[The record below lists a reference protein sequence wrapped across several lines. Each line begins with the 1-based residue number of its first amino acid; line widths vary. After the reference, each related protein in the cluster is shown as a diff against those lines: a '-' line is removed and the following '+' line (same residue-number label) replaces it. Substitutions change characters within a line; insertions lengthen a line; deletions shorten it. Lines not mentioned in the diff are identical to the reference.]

1 VTPDPLPPPAAAP
14 SQGALFQ
21 RLRRTLLRNNLRVL
35 WTAAPMRVFSVVV
48 LSVLVWSGLYGVSV
62 WGFDFFRQDQIP
74 FAGRIVG
81 TLFDFLFG
89 ALTVMLFFSTAI
101 ILYSSLFASA
111 ETAFLL
117 GTPAAADQIFAYKF
131 QGAVGFSSWAFLILG
146 SPILIAYGQASAAP
160 WHFYALLPLYFLGFV
175 LLPGS
180 VGALAC
186 LVIVCLV
193 PQKRTQVLAALI
205 LAVLGGVGF
214 AIWRVNQAMYLDFLN
229 RDLTQQLYE
238 QIGFTRGPLM
248 PSYWMRRGLMAA
260 ARGNLDEALYR
271 LALVW
276 SNGLF
281 LYLVTA
287 WAARQFYRHAY
298 DRIATGGT
306 LRKRYGGGWLDRG
319 VAALLGFLDPQ
330 TRLLIIKD
338 FRTFRRDPAQWVQIV
353 LFSGLLVLYFLN
365 TRRFWREDFSRPYQN
380 GISLL
385 NLISVSLLMCA
396 YTGRFIY
403 PLLSLEGRKFWVLG
417 LLPMERDRL
426 LWGKFAFAAVGTL
439 VLPILLMTV
448 SDLAI
453 GMPRQAIILHLL
465 TVAVLGLGLSALSV
479 GLGAWMPNF
488 RESDPSK
495 IAIGFGGTL
504 NLVACLLFVSLTI
517 GFMSVPWHV
526 NAMLDMDIALDAIP
540 ADELCITG
548 ALLGIL
554 IGVITVKVPLRL
566 GRQALR
572 EMEF

>member
-1 VTPDPLPPPAAAP
+1 MTPNPPHPISKAP
-14 SQGALFQ
+14 TQAALFQ
-21 RLRRTLLRNNLRVL
+21 RLRRELLRNNLRVL
-35 WTAAPMRVFSVVV
+35 WTGAPMRIFSIVA
-48 LSVLVWSGLYGVSV
+48 LSILVWSGLYAVSV
-62 WGFDFFRQDQIP
+62 WGFNFFRQDQIP
-74 FAGRIVG
+74 FVGRIVG

-89 ALTVMLFFSTAI
+89 ALTVMLFFSTAL
-101 ILYSSLFASA
+101 ILYSSLFASP

-117 GTPAAADQIFAYKF
+117 TTPARADRVFAYKY
-131 QGAVGFSSWAFLILG
+131 QGAVAFSSWAFLILG
-146 SPILIAYGQASAAP
+146 SPILIAYGMASEAP
-160 WHFYALLPLYFLGFV
+160 WPFYALLPLFFLGFV

-186 LVIVCLV
+186 LLIVVLM
-193 PQKRTQVLAALI
+193 PQKRAQVLG
-205 LAVLGGVGF
+205 AVVLVLLGVVGF
-214 AIWRVNQAMYLDFLN
+214 AVWRVNQAMYLDFLN

-238 QIGFTRGPLM
+238 QVGFTRGPLM

-260 ARGNLDEALYR
+260 ARGNLDEGFYR
-271 LALVW
+271 LALIW

-287 WAARQFYRHAY
+287 WTARRLYRHAY
-298 DRIATGGT
+298 DRIATGGL
-306 LRKRYGGGWLDRG
+306 LRKRYGGGWLDRS
-319 VAALLGFLDPQ
+319 VSALLWFLDPQ

-353 LFSGLLVLYFLN
+353 IFSGLLVLYFLN
-365 TRRFWREDFSRPYQN
+365 TRRFWREEFSRPYQN
-380 GISLL
+380 GISML
-385 NLISVSLLMCA
+385 NLISVALLMCA

-417 LLPMERDRL
+417 QLPMDRDRL

-439 VLPILLMTV
+439 CLPLLLMTV

-453 GMPRQAIILHLL
+453 GMPMHAIAIHLL
-465 TVAVLGLGLSALSV
+465 TVAVLGLGLSGLSV

-517 GFMSVPWHV
+517 GVMTVPWHV
-526 NAMLDMDIALDAIP
+526 SAMLDVEADLADIPVD
-540 ADELCITG
+540 DLCITG
-548 ALLGIL
+548 LLVGTL
-554 IGVITVKVPLRL
+554 FGVIAMKVPLRL
-566 GRQALR
+566 GRKALR